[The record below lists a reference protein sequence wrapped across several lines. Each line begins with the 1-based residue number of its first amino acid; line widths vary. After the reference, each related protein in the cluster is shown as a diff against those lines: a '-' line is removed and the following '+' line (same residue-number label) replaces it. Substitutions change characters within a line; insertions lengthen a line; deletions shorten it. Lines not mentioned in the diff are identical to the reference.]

1 MSAMSL
7 LYQLQCPKCCKPTT
21 LSLTG
26 TCINRLKNGAFCGYC
41 FTWLD
46 PNSRNSTQQNKE
58 IKHTSPPS
66 IFPVKDTV
74 SWCDSPVT
82 YQTYQTGV
90 ALSGSIHL
98 DPSWN
103 YLFLWDMPKSSDP
116 VGTMLYSHDCTFYDV
131 SGVKMPLNSK
141 PNDLHI
147 HFDNY
152 QSNFL
157 KVCDYGPDLTI
168 QFPSY
173 NNSSEFHILS
183 AGQSIFTFNPL
194 TSGYHFDT

>member
-1 MSAMSL
+1 
-7 LYQLQCPKCCKPTT
+7 
-21 LSLTG
+21 LSG
-26 TCINRLKNGAFCGYC
+26 ACINRLKRGSFCGYS
-41 FTWLD
+41 FTWFDLKT
-46 PNSRNSTQQNKE
+46 RNSNQQNKE
-58 IKHTSPPS
+58 VKHSSPPS

-74 SWCDSPVT
+74 SWCDSPLA
-82 YQTYQTGV
+82 YQKFQTAV

-98 DPSWN
+98 NPTLN
-103 YLFLWDMPKSSDP
+103 YLFLWDTPKGADP
-116 VGTMLYSHDCTFYDV
+116 VGTILYPHDCAFYDV

-157 KVCDYGPDLTI
+157 KVCDYGPHLTI

-173 NNSSEFHILS
+173 CNSSEFHILS
-183 AGQSIFTFNPL
+183 AGKSIFTFNPL
-194 TSGYHFDT
+194 TSSYHFDA